1 MSDVAKDIAIFNL
14 DWKQIFGLIAGGLI
28 AVSFIPQIWKLFKL
42 KSAKE
47 ISLPFTLLQLCGG
60 LMWLVYGFVLSLP
73 AVIFTNIINVILV
86 CLMVYAKI
94 KYGK

>member
-1 MSDVAKDIAIFNL
+1 L
-14 DWKQIFGLIAGGLI
+14 DWQQIFGLVAGGLI
-28 AVSFIPQIWKLFKL
+28 AVSFVPQIWKLFKL

-60 LMWLVYGFVLSLP
+60 LMWLVYGLILSLP
-73 AVIFTNIINVILV
+73 AVIATNIANAILV
-86 CLMVYAKI
+86 SLILYAKA

>member
-1 MSDVAKDIAIFNL
+1 M
-14 DWKQIFGLIAGGLI
+14 DWQQLFGLIAGGLI
-28 AVSFIPQIWKLFKL
+28 AVSYIPQIWKLFKL

-60 LMWLVYGFVLSLP
+60 LMWLVYGLILSLA
-73 AVIFTNIINVILV
+73 AVIITNIVNVTLV
-86 CLMVYAKI
+86 CLLLYAKI

>member
-1 MSDVAKDIAIFNL
+1 M
-14 DWKQIFGLIAGGLI
+14 DWQQIFGLVAGGLI

-60 LMWLVYGFVLSLP
+60 LMWLAYGLILSLP
-73 AVIFTNIINVILV
+73 AVIVTNIANAILV
-86 CLMVYAKI
+86 SLILYAKT

>member
-1 MSDVAKDIAIFNL
+1 L
-14 DWKQIFGLIAGGLI
+14 DWQQIFGLVAGGLI

-60 LMWLVYGFVLSLP
+60 LMWLVYGLILSLP
-73 AVIFTNIINVILV
+73 AVIVTNIANAILV
-86 CLMVYAKI
+86 SLILCAKT